1 MSFTFSKPKYN
12 KSRMLNVDNAK
23 EMCMLIKHTQ
33 IALHACVLS
42 HFRCVQ
48 PCDPMDCSPPGS
60 SIHEILQARILEWA
74 AMPSSRGHLPDLG
87 IKPTSPAYPT
97 LKVSCVPLSHWES
110 PPRPQQQKRMKC
122 VKILTN
128 SSN

>member
-60 SIHEILQARILEWA
+60 SIHEILQARIPEWV
-74 AMPSSRGHLPDLG
+74 AMPSSRGSSQPRDGTRVFCLLHWQLGSLPLAPPG
-87 IKPTSPAYPT
+87 KP
-97 LKVSCVPLSHWES
+97 
-110 PPRPQQQKRMKC
+110 
-122 VKILTN
+122 
-128 SSN
+128 